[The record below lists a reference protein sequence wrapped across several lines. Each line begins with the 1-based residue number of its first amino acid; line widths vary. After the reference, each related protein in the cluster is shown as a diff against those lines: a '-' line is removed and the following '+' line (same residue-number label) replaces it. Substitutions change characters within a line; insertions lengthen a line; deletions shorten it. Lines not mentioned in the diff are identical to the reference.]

1 MSVAYYAKRL
11 PKLRSRCL
19 PNLLYAY
26 AMRGYIAL
34 TPRELASF
42 LHDGENAFQR
52 AFITTQAFFES
63 NSEVDEEE
71 REFNLSCLAAVE
83 SRNLQGSNAQVGLAL
98 AIDLKSVQTG
108 SEDGNQVLLVQPIL
122 WTQVEALL
130 VAETLEAELTW
141 YATQE
146 IADVLPQWMK

>member
-1 MSVAYYAKRL
+1 
-11 PKLRSRCL
+11 
-19 PNLLYAY
+19 
-26 AMRGYIAL
+26 MRGYIAL